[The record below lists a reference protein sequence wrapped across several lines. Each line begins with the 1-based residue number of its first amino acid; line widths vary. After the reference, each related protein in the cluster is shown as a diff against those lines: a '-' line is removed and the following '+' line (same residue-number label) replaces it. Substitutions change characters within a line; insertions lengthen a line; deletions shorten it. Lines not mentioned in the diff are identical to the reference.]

1 MQIKPTSD
9 HIPVFELSEFDLPE
23 IQTNNTLDYG
33 ENPVSN
39 ASVLRREITN
49 VPDKFLQRWH
59 EHGDTLEKFIKDPQL
74 QKNNLE
80 IGAMWFGRNQ
90 KFRWNHSDSPRI
102 LQDLP
107 GFYMDAHLDNRTVLG
122 VVIVNLKDN
131 PDGTGT
137 EILELP
143 SNTHDHTRMPPLYK
157 APTKKGTGILL
168 FNNWNTWHRI
178 ANKSNE
184 ERLIAYYTLSI
195 DHMNIDN

>member
-1 MQIKPTSD
+1 MQIKPTLD

-23 IQTNNTLDYG
+23 IQTNNTLEYG
-33 ENPVSN
+33 ENPVSK
-39 ASVLRREITN
+39 ASVLRKEITN
-49 VPDKFLQRWH
+49 VSDEFLQRWH

-80 IGAMWFGRNQ
+80 MGAMWFGRNQ

-107 GFYMDAHLDNRTVLG
+107 GFYMDAHLDNRTVFA

-131 PDGTGT
+131 PAGSGTTILDQFRQKQIYQGPT
-137 EILELP
+137 E
-143 SNTHDHTRMPPLYK
+143 
-157 APTKKGTGILL
+157 KGTGILL
-168 FNNWNTWHRI
+168 FNNWNTWHMI
-178 ANKSNE
+178 ANNSE
-184 ERLIAYYTLSI
+184 EDRVVSYYTLSI